1 MFWWPSTS
9 SHLLLLESS
18 AFSDSRIFTRRRLAP
33 LALTVI
39 SSTPSSASTNQ
50 PASDIHEVTEAAPGL
65 VFQKAPEAPKATS
78 SLSKRPTNECFASL
92 VTVEVGAEKK
102 RFTIHKNLLCFYSD
116 YFRGAFNGNFKEAN
130 EKKISLPDEDLGLFW
145 IFHGFIYTNR
155 LCDTDDKAGSDIQS
169 RVLIKLWFFG
179 DKYLAPAF
187 QNMAMDCLIKRIN
200 ENGLKTNVVIKNIY
214 NNTMSGSPLRKV
226 VVDWQ
231 TYVINTTKEKLAE
244 WPMEAL
250 VNVPRLSY
258 LPFLLPRL
266 HAFFAPN
273 LINPSIP
280 PHSAWLSFQNVA
292 LKYHYPIGLLYDL
305 FSGSQPSD
313 SEDDGTEEAEN
324 LPWKL
329 ELRYSEFPRE
339 QLMELDAE
347 GKVAD
352 VIRNGKGNVYLG
364 LSQVD
369 CDTQWQAVQS
379 RTSLRNVPMK
389 IYLPTAPIP
398 NPGDG
403 EVQASIRT
411 VQDLVPLFSAS
422 RQANTLGM
430 ALNTILKTVFPSRR
444 NPVLASPVLHGAV
457 VPMSAPVEELMRA
470 AAFADGF
477 LHVVVVML

>member
-1 MFWWPSTS
+1 MATPPSVLAKIQRKVWDGS
-9 SHLLLLESS
+9 LPLE
-18 AFSDSRIFTRRRLAP
+18 IRLA
-33 LALTVI
+33 
-39 SSTPSSASTNQ
+39 SADCRT
-50 PASDIHEVTEAAPGL
+50 
-65 VFQKAPEAPKATS
+65 
-78 SLSKRPTNECFASL
+78 
-92 VTVEVGAEKK
+92 
-102 RFTIHKNLLCFYSD
+102 Y
-116 YFRGAFNGNFKEAN
+116 
-130 EKKISLPDEDLGLFW
+130 DE
-145 IFHGFIYTNR
+145 
-155 LCDTDDKAGSDIQS
+155 TDP
-169 RVLIKLWFFG
+169 
-179 DKYLAPAF
+179 Y
-187 QNMAMDCLIKRIN
+187 
-200 ENGLKTNVVIKNIY
+200 
-214 NNTMSGSPLRKV
+214 
-226 VVDWQ
+226 
-231 TYVINTTKEKLAE
+231 
-244 WPMEAL
+244 L

-258 LPFLLPRL
+258 LPFFLPRL

-313 SEDDGTEEAEN
+313 SEDDGTEEAEQ

-329 ELRYSEFPRE
+329 ELRYSEFPRQ
-339 QLMELDAE
+339 QLMELDAD
-347 GKVAD
+347 GKVVRDCYVNAVKEAD

-369 CDTQWQAVQS
+369 CDTQWQAVQTHNLQKFNTINTKLLNPPG
-379 RTSLRNVPMK
+379 TSLRNVPMK
-389 IYLPTAPIP
+389 IYLPTAPIS